1 MKLTIQETQLILN
14 VLDVASS
21 RGAFRGAEMLSIGTL
36 HQRLAESLPKEPT
49 VMGPTTDEAG
59 EE

>member
-14 VLDVASS
+14 VLDVASQ

-36 HQRLAESLPKEPT
+36 HKRLAESLPKEPT
-49 VMGPTTDEAG
+49 VKVPTTDEAG
-59 EE
+59 QE